1 MTEQDKERQRNFL
14 DYDSLSTEA
23 LESILRADAQQ
34 LDNDDAI
41 LYIAEILEKRAAAK
55 HEYTFDTEA
64 KKEEFNQWYLPYLS
78 DGQPL
83 SSEVEGTNN
92 NIIDLQSHPKRAH
105 RKTTTLLRCACIVVA
120 TVVMLFAVSLAAS
133 AMMGTNLW
141 TVIAN
146 WTDEVFGFANVEEH
160 TGGEDV
166 EVTTDAEAEQA
177 FSTLQEALDAYGIT
191 EVKEPL
197 IPEGYEASYIE
208 AGNSDLGPYFYA
220 SYTDGV
226 GLISIAYI
234 GYIET
239 PMNVFEKNDEPVDV
253 YKVGETLFYCF
264 SNTNNETVAWPTE
277 HFECR
282 IAGQVSADILKEM
295 AKSIIHKE

>member
-83 SSEVEGTNN
+83 SSEVEDTNG

-105 RKTTTLLRCACIVVA
+105 RKTITLLRCACIVVA

-146 WTDEVFGFANVEEH
+146 WTDEVFGFGNVEEH
-160 TGGEDV
+160 TGMQDA

-191 EVKEPL
+191 EVREPS
-197 IPEGYEASYIE
+197 IPDGFEVSSIK
-208 AGNSDLGPYFYA
+208 AGDDAYGLYFYA
-220 SYTDGV
+220 IYVDGEVFLSVYFNEYTGV
-226 GLISIAYI
+226 PSTVYEKTDAQVEIYQAGD
-234 GYIET
+234 T
-239 PMNVFEKNDEPVDV
+239 VFH
-253 YKVGETLFYCF
+253 YF
-264 SNTNNETVAWPTE
+264 SNTTNNTIVWLTE

-282 IAGQVSADILKEM
+282 IAGGVSTDILK
-295 AKSIIHKE
+295 AIAGSTIQ

>member
-83 SSEVEGTNN
+83 SSEVEDTNG

-105 RKTTTLLRCACIVVA
+105 RKTITLLRCACIVVA

-146 WTDEVFGFANVEEH
+146 WTDEVFGFGNVEEH
-160 TGGEDV
+160 TGMQDA

-191 EVKEPL
+191 EVREPRL
-197 IPEGYEASYIE
+197 PKGYTAFSIE
-208 AGNSDLGPYFYA
+208 AGPSPVGFRFYA
-220 SYTDGV
+220 EYTDGAS
-226 GLISIAYI
+226 LIFVEFNEFTDMPVTVYEKTNDQV
-234 GYIET
+234 ET
-239 PMNVFEKNDEPVDV
+239 FQAKNTV
-253 YKVGETLFYCF
+253 FYCF
-264 SNTNNETVAWPTE
+264 SNTNNNTIAWVTE
-277 HFECR
+277 HYECS
-282 IAGQVSADILKEM
+282 IIGQVSTDTLKTI
-295 AKSIIHKE
+295 AKSIIE